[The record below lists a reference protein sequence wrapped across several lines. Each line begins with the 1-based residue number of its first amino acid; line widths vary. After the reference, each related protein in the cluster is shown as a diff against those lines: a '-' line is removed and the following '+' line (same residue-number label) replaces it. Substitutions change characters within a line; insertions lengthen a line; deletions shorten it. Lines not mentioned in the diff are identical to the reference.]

1 MPKILVADD
10 DEYIRLLSSLE
21 LKDAGYEVITAEGGY
36 KILERI
42 EEEKP
47 HLVILDIKMTDCNGL
62 YLLQDIRNHFYDLPV
77 ILWTA
82 CDYFE
87 GETKSIEVNFHV
99 LKSFDLTELKEKIVM
114 ALEIGRPSWQPVW
127 QDSPDLSKWL

>member
-62 YLLQDIRNHFYDLPV
+62 DLLQDIRNHFYDLPV

-127 QDSPDLSKWL
+127 QDSP